1 MSNLNK
7 VSNQVKVYEGYQ
19 PNEIAR
25 EIILNALNLAMEV
38 DSNYATTELETINNE
53 YDKRTTKAVRNQIK
67 KYSLKLFEEFHTG
80 KFDMSGHPIVEKFNE
95 EEVA

>member
-38 DSNYATTELETINNE
+38 DSNYATTELETISNE
-53 YDKRTTKAVRNQIK
+53 YNKRTTEAVRNQIK
-67 KYSLKLFEEFHTG
+67 KYSLKLFEEFHTS

-95 EEVA
+95 ER